1 VHKKPLI
8 LHFAHALVCAL
19 AITVSFCPLATAN
32 TDRVKIVWQDL
43 HYPPIGFT
51 TGPLMGEGFMQQTR
65 NWFIER
71 LPQFDH
77 ATTEIIISRFL
88 EQARNV
94 EILCSTFLVQTE
106 ARKNFLTYSSPL
118 YEMRPVSL
126 LVAKERVNDVF
137 AATIGRHVDLSEIAR
152 LNRLSV
158 GIPLD
163 YRFAEE
169 FGQQL
174 ADLREAPL
182 TTQAGELPIL
192 VRMFDAGRIDALL
205 AYEANLIYHQK
216 QGQLHREIVSF
227 PLLHTRLQPVSVSC
241 TKSDAGNQII
251 NAVNQILSNEEN
263 RREVARFYSQWI
275 SQSRRAEFLSALSD

>member
-1 VHKKPLI
+1 VRKRPFKLRFSHV
-8 LHFAHALVCAL
+8 LVGAL
-19 AITVSFCPLATAN
+19 AFFGFFCSLAAAN
-32 TDRVKIVWQDL
+32 TDRVVVVWQDL

-51 TGPLMGEGFMQQTR
+51 TGPLVGEGFMQKTR
-65 NWFIER
+65 NWLIEQ

-77 ATTEIIISRFL
+77 ETTEIIIGRFV
-88 EQARNV
+88 EQARHG
-94 EILCSTFLVQTE
+94 EILCSTFLIQTK

-118 YEMRPVSL
+118 YAMRPVSL
-126 LVAKERVNDVF
+126 LVAKDRLDDVF
-137 AATIGRHVDLSEIAR
+137 AATIDGHVDLSVIAR

-174 ADLREAPL
+174 ADLRAAPL
-182 TTQAGELPIL
+182 TAQAGELPLL

-216 QGQLHREIVSF
+216 QGQLNRAMVSF
-227 PLLHTRLQPVSVSC
+227 PLLHTKLQPVSVSC
-241 TKSDAGNQII
+241 TKSDAGDQLI
-251 NAVNQILSNEEN
+251 NAVNQILSDDEN
-263 RREVARFYSQWI
+263 RRETARFYSQWI
-275 SQSRRAEFLSALSD
+275 SQSRRAEFMNALSD